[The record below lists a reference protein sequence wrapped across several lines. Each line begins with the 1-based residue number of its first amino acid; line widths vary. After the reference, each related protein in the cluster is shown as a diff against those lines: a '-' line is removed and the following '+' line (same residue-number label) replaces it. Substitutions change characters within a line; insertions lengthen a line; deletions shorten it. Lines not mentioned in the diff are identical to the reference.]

1 MRWQTLQKGRRNKEN
16 YFSELEEEALTPIQT
31 KPPFSFQIPHT
42 KMWTRTIFL
51 LLPMKQIGTCP
62 MTKAT
67 EAESALAQ
75 EQMGLK
81 WP

>member
-1 MRWQTLQKGRRNKEN
+1 
-16 YFSELEEEALTPIQT
+16 
-31 KPPFSFQIPHT
+31 
-42 KMWTRTIFL
+42 MWTRTIFL

-62 MTKAT
+62 LTKAA
-67 EAESALAQ
+67 EAESALVQ